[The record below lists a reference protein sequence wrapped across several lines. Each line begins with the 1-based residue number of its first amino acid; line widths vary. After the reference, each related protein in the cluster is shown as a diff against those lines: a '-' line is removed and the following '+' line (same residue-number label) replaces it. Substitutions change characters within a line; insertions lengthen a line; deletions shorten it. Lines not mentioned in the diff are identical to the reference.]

1 MVDADG
7 GRVPLSWLASVLV
20 PDPPLSQVVRVV
32 GPLPS
37 KTDVR
42 LAAGLAAALPEIH
55 RVGLIHRDLKPS
67 DVLLAADGPRV
78 IDFGIARATDS
89 EGGTEITHAGRLVG
103 PPAFMS
109 PEQAEGR
116 ELTLAGDV
124 FSVGA
129 VLFQACTGRSPFAG
143 TSTPQTL
150 YNVAHTEPD
159 LTALPEELR
168 GLVGRC
174 LA

>member
-1 MVDADG
+1 MAAVEVVRSQFVEDDGFRTCSRREVEASRRVSGAYTAAVVDADG
-7 GRVPLSWLASVLV
+7 GRASLSWLASVLV

-42 LAAGLAAALPEIH
+42 LAAGLAAALPEVH

-67 DVLLAADGPRV
+67 EVLLAADGPRV

-103 PPAFMS
+103 SPAFMS
-109 PEQAEGR
+109 P
-116 ELTLAGDV
+116 
-124 FSVGA
+124 
-129 VLFQACTGRSPFAG
+129 
-143 TSTPQTL
+143 
-150 YNVAHTEPD
+150 
-159 LTALPEELR
+159 
-168 GLVGRC
+168 
-174 LA
+174 